1 MALAVTVRKQGETSV
16 QLPFSFLFILDP
28 SLWDG
33 TAPCLGLVLALQL
46 TSLDILLQTG
56 PELSFCSDS
65 VPHKLVRLALTQ

>member
-33 TAPCLGLVLALQL
+33 AAPCLGLVLALQL
-46 TSLDILLQTG
+46 T
-56 PELSFCSDS
+56 
-65 VPHKLVRLALTQ
+65 K